1 MVRIDIQCLYT
12 IEEEI
17 LEGLRPIQVLLIMFP
32 IMNQGQGGHAAY
44 EVFRCVIHTLGG
56 QNDRMTSDEESVHSS
71 WVGIQWTSE
80 HPLHMSVMNAAA
92 NSG

>member
-1 MVRIDIQCLYT
+1 MLPDL
-12 IEEEI
+12 
-17 LEGLRPIQVLLIMFP
+17 IQVLLIMFP
-32 IMNQGQGGHAAY
+32 IMDQGQGGHATC
-44 EVFRCVIHTLGG
+44 EVFRCVIHTLES

-71 WVGIQWTSE
+71 WVRIQWTSE